1 MRIYI
6 KCNSLT
12 HKDMY
17 KVRNKVYADAGKI
30 LIGKSQRG
38 YRFLGEVAD
47 FSEKAISLDDMKVEG
62 QFIVYS
68 DGLIRELYDPA
79 ATYEQLK
86 AKYVKRL
93 FSNDDQIAIMLN
105 KERSAA
111 DAELFDRMQE
121 WRDWCGVLA
130 KKVISMKN

>member
-1 MRIYI
+1 
-6 KCNSLT
+6 
-12 HKDMY
+12 MY
-17 KVRNKVYADAGKI
+17 KVRNKVYADAGSI
-30 LIGKSQRG
+30 LIGKNKRG
-38 YRFLGEVAD
+38 YSFLGEVSD
-47 FSEKAISLDDMKVEG
+47 FSEKAISLDDMKVDG
-62 QFIVYS
+62 QFLVYS

-93 FSNDDQIAIMLN
+93 FSNDDQIAIILN
-105 KERSAA
+105 KDKSAS
-111 DAELFDRMQE
+111 DAELFDKMQE